1 MTLEVE
7 TGQFVQANGL
17 KIHYHA
23 LGEGKPVI
31 LLHGGGSGV
40 VGWSNYSRNIEPLAR
55 KFRTIVIDLPG
66 FGKSDKTAS
75 QGSVFEFMSDA
86 VIGVMDALK
95 IDKASFIGN
104 SLGGGTSLKTCVRH
118 PARVDRMVLMGP
130 AGSLPMFTM
139 LPEGMRLLRSYYS
152 GSGPSLEKLKT
163 FLEFLVFDPSQ
174 ISEELLQSRFE
185 LSCDPQVVANPPMK
199 NMGKQ
204 LPADQ
209 LWRDTL
215 SALPHKTLLVFGR
228 EDRTV
233 PLDAAFILLRTL
245 PNASLHV
252 MPNTGHWAQWERAD
266 EFNQLCENFL
276 A

>member
-31 LLHGGGSGV
+31 LLHGGGPGAA
-40 VGWSNYSRNIEPLAR
+40 GWSNYSRNIEPLAR
-55 KFRTIVIDLPG
+55 TFRTVVIDLPG

-86 VIGVMDALK
+86 VVGVMDALK

-118 PARVDRMVLMGP
+118 PDRVDRMVLMGP

-152 GSGPSLEKLKT
+152 GTGPSLEKLKT
-163 FLEFLVFDPSQ
+163 FLEYLVFDPSQ
-174 ISEELLQSRFE
+174 IPEELLQARYE
-185 LSCDPQVVANPPMK
+185 LSCNPEVMANPPMK

-209 LWRDTL
+209 LWRDNL

-245 PNASLHV
+245 RNATLHV

-266 EFNQLCENFL
+266 EFNRLCEEFL